1 MSLESWGI
9 HTFEGWRGADDSL
22 IIRYSENVHF
32 PNSSPHHRGESWWV
46 SHLAL
51 RCAQGEVQAPAGT
64 QSFGLWRAPFPPLP
78 CPPPRIFPVPL
89 TETKILSS
97 VTYGCIINEIR
108 ICIVLRTH
116 DDVCVFLKGANA
128 SARAHTNIHQLPARD
143 ARTNAFARHSS
154 TSGDQTCVWCC
165 AWQSVRQYRKPHLAS
180 PFMSPLLLRYGVTAN
195 MKSGLFCQ
203 KCVNKHGNTSS
214 EGHNSI
220 LHDKCS
226 ERAVAFRFSHKIT
239 EQTKVGCHRL

>member
-64 QSFGLWRAPFPPLP
+64 QSFGLWRAPFPPFAR
-78 CPPPRIFPVPL
+78 PPPRTLPVPL

-116 DDVCVFLKGANA
+116 DGVCVFLRGWMW
-128 SARAHTNIHQLPARD
+128 ARA
-143 ARTNAFARHSS
+143 RTQTCTGS
-154 TSGDQTCVWCC
+154 TSTALAFPLPVDQTRVWCC
-165 AWQSVRQYRKPHLAS
+165 TWQSVRQYRKLHLES
-180 PFMSPLLLRYGVTAN
+180 PFMSPLLLRYIVTAN

-220 LHDKCS
+220 LHDKSCES
-226 ERAVAFRFSHKIT
+226 AVAFRFSHKIT

>member
-51 RCAQGEVQAPAGT
+51 RCAQGEVEAPAGT
-64 QSFGLWRAPFPPLP
+64 QSFGLWRAPLPPLHG
-78 CPPPRIFPVPL
+78 PPPRIFPAPL

-116 DDVCVFLKGANA
+116 GGVCVFLRGANA
-128 SARAHTNIHQLPARD
+128 SART
-143 ARTNAFARHSS
+143 
-154 TSGDQTCVWCC
+154 QTC
-165 AWQSVRQYRKPHLAS
+165 ASSPSRKSRTRS
-180 PFMSPLLLRYGVTAN
+180 PSLYLWRPNLCVMLRMTI
-195 MKSGLFCQ
+195 S
-203 KCVNKHGNTSS
+203 
-214 EGHNSI
+214 
-220 LHDKCS
+220 
-226 ERAVAFRFSHKIT
+226 
-239 EQTKVGCHRL
+239 QTV

>member
-64 QSFGLWRAPFPPLP
+64 QSFGLWRAPFPPFAW
-78 CPPPRIFPVPL
+78 PPPRIFPVPL

-108 ICIVLRTH
+108 ICIVLRTC
-116 DDVCVFLKGANA
+116 DGVCVFLRWGGQ
-128 SARAHTNIHQLPARD
+128 RECTHTQTYTGSLSRTH
-143 ARTNAFARHSS
+143 ARTRHFS
-154 TSGDQTCVWCC
+154 TSDEQTCVWCC
-165 AWQSVRQYRKPHLAS
+165 AWQSVRQYRKLHLAS
-180 PFMSPLLLRYGVTAN
+180 PFMSPLLLRYIVTAN

-226 ERAVAFRFSHKIT
+226 ESAVAFRFSHKIT

>member
-64 QSFGLWRAPFPPLP
+64 QSFGLWRAPFPPSAR
-78 CPPPRIFPVPL
+78 PPPRIFPVPL
-89 TETKILSS
+89 TGTKILSS

-116 DDVCVFLKGANA
+116 DGALCFSEEA
-128 SARAHTNIHQLPARD
+128 QTQVRAHTSARRPAMH
-143 ARTNAFARHSS
+143 ARTRQSS
-154 TSGDQTCVWCC
+154 TTKLACDV
-165 AWQSVRQYRKPHLAS
+165 AHDNQSDSTESRRGAS
-180 PFMSPLLLRYGVTAN
+180 PFMSPLLLRYVVTAN

-226 ERAVAFRFSHKIT
+226 ESTAAFGFSHKIT
-239 EQTKVGCHRL
+239 EQTKFGCHRL